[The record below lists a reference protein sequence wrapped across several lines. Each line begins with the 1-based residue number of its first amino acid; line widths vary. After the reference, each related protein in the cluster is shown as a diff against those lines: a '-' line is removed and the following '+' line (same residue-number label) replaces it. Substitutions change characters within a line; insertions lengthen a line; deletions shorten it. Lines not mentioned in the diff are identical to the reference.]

1 MLLFFKCKVNC
12 VSDRLGFKVWHVDV
26 EGYEFLSS
34 GHSKVIILGYR
45 RLSVSI
51 DKLQYLVRMLQNL
64 SVNTNSSASK
74 I

>member
-1 MLLFFKCKVNC
+1 M
-12 VSDRLGFKVWHVDV
+12 DV

-34 GHSKVIILGYR
+34 GLSKVIILGYR